1 MIYQCVACN
10 ARFLVISLRETT
22 INDHQ
27 LAVGLYRILAIS
39 HVYGYMPVDDVPIFA
54 LNIEG
59 IKNAVN
65 HRLVVSQR
73 KIVALSLL
81 MCFFFGD
88 EITFEG
94 GHF

>member
-1 MIYQCVACN
+1 M
-10 ARFLVISLRETT
+10 
-22 INDHQ
+22 
-27 LAVGLYRILAIS
+27 AVDN
-39 HVYGYMPVDDVPIFA
+39 VPVFA

-73 KIVALSLL
+73 KVVAFFLL
-81 MCFFFGD
+81 MRFFFGD

-94 GHF
+94 GHLRFVEEGRVGSAP